1 MSQESLK
8 EKLVEGCRWIGFK
21 GYFPGSS
28 GNATILDEERRWVY
42 ITATE
47 RRKTELKTTD
57 VIVLDLDGNVVEGK
71 GRPSKEVNFHLGI
84 YRTRKDVAAIIHHH
98 SPFAT
103 AFAIA
108 GKQLPLLTTPG
119 RLIIRKVPLV
129 EYASPGSMD
138 LAELVAKPFSDYSV
152 KVALLKGHGAV
163 CIGEDLEEAIK
174 ISEWLEDAAFHAYL
188 SSNLDGMLHLGSAP
202 I

>member
-1 MSQESLK
+1 MSQETLK
-8 EKLVEGCRWIGFK
+8 EKLVEACHWIGFK

-28 GNATILDEERRWVY
+28 GNATILDGERRHVY
-42 ITATE
+42 ITATG
-47 RRKTELKTTD
+47 RRKIDLKTTD
-57 VIVLDLDGNVVEGK
+57 VIVLGLDGNVVEGK
-71 GRPSKEVNFHLGI
+71 GKPSKEVNFHLGI
-84 YRTRKDVAAIIHHH
+84 YRTRKDVAAVIHHH

-119 RLIIRKVPLV
+119 KLIIRKVPLV

-138 LAELVAKPFSDYSV
+138 LAELVMQAFSDHSV
-152 KVALLKGHGAV
+152 KAALLKGHGTV
-163 CIGEDLEEAIK
+163 CVGEDIEEAIK

-188 SSNLDGMLHLGSAP
+188 SLNLGGMAHLGLAQS
-202 I
+202 